1 MERWRMRRRPALE
14 NEPPAV
20 RAAGRSMRLRIQ
32 LWMLIVFVAMISLMT
47 VSSIGHLHGSPL
59 PAIAVHA
66 AQGIVGLAVL
76 VGGAEWIL
84 RRRLLDPLDQI
95 SRQIVHMKRGGGWTP
110 HLPEVD
116 GELTMLRRELGDF
129 ADALTRQYE
138 ASVEAERR
146 AAAALVAAETARH
159 TRDPIVHARATLS
172 DLHARRHLDADSRRK
187 LRALARDLDDIVRIV
202 NPHNEP
208 WVVETLE
215 TPAVAAGNDQPGL
228 PAVSPGSHE

>member
-1 MERWRMRRRPALE
+1 MRRHSALE
-14 NEPPAV
+14 NKLPAV
-20 RAAGRSMRLRIQ
+20 RAARRSMRLRIQ

-76 VGGAEWIL
+76 VGGSEWIL

-116 GELTMLRRELGDF
+116 GELTVLRRELGDF
-129 ADALTRQYE
+129 AYALTQQYE

-146 AAAALVAAETARH
+146 AAATLAVAETARH
-159 TRDPIVHARATLS
+159 ARDPVVHAMATLS
-172 DLHARRHLDADSRRK
+172 DLQARRQLDADSRRK
-187 LRALARDLDDIVRIV
+187 LRVLARDLDEIARIV
-202 NPHNEP
+202 NPPSEP
-208 WVVETLE
+208 WVVGAQE
-215 TPAVAAGNDQPGL
+215 TPAVAAGNDQPDL
-228 PAVSPGSHE
+228 PAVSPGSHG